1 MEHGVVEREKTGEPR
16 SEGFL
21 YGFIAEFERPE
32 DLVAAARRT
41 HEAGYRRVD
50 AYSPFPVEELSEALG
65 FRDVWVPLIM
75 LTGGIMGAL
84 LGFSLLYYCMVI
96 SYPINVGGE
105 PLYGWPI
112 YVPITYEC
120 TILLS
125 ALSGI
130 FGMFLL
136 NRLPQPYHP
145 VFEAAGFD
153 RASSDRFFLCIEAS
167 DPHFDREET
176 RRFMD
181 SLGAS
186 NVTPVN
192 APELGLHES

>member
-1 MEHGVVEREKTGEPR
+1 MERGVIERERTEEPE
-16 SEGFL
+16 SEGFF
-21 YGFIAEFERPE
+21 YGIVAEFEHPE
-32 DLVAAARRT
+32 DVLAAAQRT

-50 AYSPFPVEELSEALG
+50 AYSPYPVEGLSEALG
-65 FRDVWVPLIM
+65 YRDFWVPLIM
-75 LTGGIMGAL
+75 LTGGILGAL
-84 LGFSLLYYCMVI
+84 AGFGLLYYCMVI

-125 ALSGI
+125 ALAGI

-153 RASSDRFFLCIEAS
+153 RASTDRFFLCIEAN
-167 DPHFDREET
+167 DPNFDREET
-176 RRFMD
+176 HRFLE
-181 SLGAS
+181 SLGAM
-186 NVTPVN
+186 NVSAVK
-192 APELGLHES
+192 ASELAREQS